1 MTTIKCLG
9 ETYEVAPAADL
20 FDPMGKAELKELTDD
35 IKKRGLILPI
45 TRDDQGKILAGRNRL
60 VACHL
65 AGVEPRF
72 NKYADGDPVGFVIAE
87 NILRRHLTP
96 KEKRALIEKLLKLD
110 PEKSDRRIAADIKSS
125 PTTVGT
131 VRKEQEAAG
140 DMSKLGTRKDTKG
153 RQQPARRTTPPK
165 PNRKSIQLAEAVPDP
180 KQRMIE
186 VSKAALREFSF
197 AVDHWLPKM
206 NVADLDKAKENFLF
220 HHESNRLNAER
231 RES

>member
-20 FDPMGKAELKELTDD
+20 FDPMGKAELKELADD

-87 NILRRHLTP
+87 NILRRHLH
-96 KEKRALIEKLLKLD
+96 
-110 PEKSDRRIAADIKSS
+110 PERETRSDREIA
-125 PTTVGT
+125 
-131 VRKEQEAAG
+131 E
-140 DMSKLGTRKDTKG
+140 TR
-153 RQQPARRTTPPK
+153 
-165 PNRKSIQLAEAVPDP
+165 S
-180 KQRMIE
+180 
-186 VSKAALREFSF
+186 
-197 AVDHWLPKM
+197 
-206 NVADLDKAKENFLF
+206 
-220 HHESNRLNAER
+220 
-231 RES
+231 

>member
-9 ETYEVAPAADL
+9 ETYEVDPAADL
-20 FDPMGKAELKELTDD
+20 FDPMGKAELKELADD

-72 NKYADGDPVGFVIAE
+72 NKYA
-87 NILRRHLTP
+87 
-96 KEKRALIEKLLKLD
+96 
-110 PEKSDRRIAADIKSS
+110 
-125 PTTVGT
+125 
-131 VRKEQEAAG
+131 AG
-140 DMSKLGTRKDTKG
+140 DMSKLDTRKDTKG